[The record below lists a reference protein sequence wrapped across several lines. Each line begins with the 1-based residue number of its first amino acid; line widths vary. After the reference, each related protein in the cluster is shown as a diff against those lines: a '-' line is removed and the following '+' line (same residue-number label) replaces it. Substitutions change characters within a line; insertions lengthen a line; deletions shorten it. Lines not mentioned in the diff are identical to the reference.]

1 MRDCRATT
9 QERRRSQSRAR
20 RGSAPAAAKPVGALD
35 QPMAEQPIREE
46 PLIGRAGAE
55 DWWHP
60 RAVIVHPRFAHT
72 LGDPAVAAEAPALAD
87 WRHLPPE

>member
-1 MRDCRATT
+1 MM
-9 QERRRSQSRAR
+9 QERRRSKSRAR
-20 RGSAPAAAKPVGALD
+20 RGSVAAPAAAPCAWHVEAL
-35 QPMAEQPIREE
+35 AEQPTGEK
-46 PLIGRAGAE
+46 PLSARALAE

-72 LGDPAVAAEAPALAD
+72 LGDPPVAEQGPPLAD